1 MMDRRRFLTFSAVGA
16 AAGSLGACSLWS
28 ADRAAEP
35 GGSGPADLRMSFGP
49 AETDIDLGGVS
60 VPTWAYGN
68 QVPGP
73 EIRLRKGQR
82 LHASLT
88 NKLPG
93 ADTTIHWHGLAI
105 PNPMDG
111 VPVLTQPPTPVGQTF
126 EYDFVIPDS
135 GTYYYHSHVGT
146 QLDRGLYGPIV
157 IEDPDEGDAYDDEL
171 VVVLDDWIDGTGTT
185 PDQVLENLRTTGMRD
200 MGDMG
205 PDAGITPSTP
215 MGGDGGDVVYPYYLI
230 NGRVSDDPQVAD
242 FRPGQRIRLRVIN
255 AGGDTVF
262 VVAVPNHAMTITHTD
277 GFPVVPEQA
286 DSVILG
292 MGERFDAI
300 ITLESSVP
308 VVAAAYR
315 KDGHARMNLRVSNA
329 ATGADIDDF
338 VSTLRTMV
346 PLDTA
351 SLAAA
356 PEVNLPP
363 GDPDRVIDM
372 RLAGPVD
379 GYNWTINGRLY
390 DPPND
395 GYPVEPGERVRIR
408 YINESAMV
416 HPMHLH
422 GHTFQVMTPTGGT
435 GADGFKPMARKDTVL
450 VAPLATIDV
459 DIDTNNPGRWI
470 THCHNVYHLDAGLAT
485 FIYYE

>member
-1 MMDRRRFLTFSAVGA
+1 MIDRRRFLALSATGA
-16 AAGSLGACSLWS
+16 AAGAIASCSSPSAEHGAQPSTT
-28 ADRAAEP
+28 
-35 GGSGPADLRMSFGP
+35 GPADLNLPFEPM
-49 AETDIDLGGVS
+49 ETDIDLGGVS
-60 VPTWAYGN
+60 VRTWAYRN

-82 LHASLT
+82 LHAPLT

-111 VPVLTQPPTPVGQTF
+111 VPVLTQPPTPTGQKF
-126 EYDFVIPDS
+126 DYDFVVPDA

-157 IEDPDEGDAYDDEL
+157 IEDPDEGGDYDDEL

-185 PDQVLENLRTTGMRD
+185 PGQVLENLKKTGMRS

-215 MGGDGGDVVYPYYLI
+215 MGGDGGDVIYPYYLI
-230 NGRVSDDPQVAD
+230 NGRVTDDPQVAD
-242 FRPGQRIRLRVIN
+242 YRPGQRIRLRVIN

-262 VVAVPNHAMTITHTD
+262 VVAVPNHVMTITHTD
-277 GFPVVPEQA
+277 GFPVVPKPA

-300 ITLESSVP
+300 VTLQSSAP

-315 KDGHARMNLRVSNA
+315 KDGYARMNLRVNGSA
-329 ATGADIDDF
+329 SSVDADEF
-338 VSTLRTMV
+338 VSKLRDMA

-356 PEVNLPP
+356 PDVNLAP
-363 GDPDRVIDM
+363 GKPDQIIDM
-372 RLAGPVD
+372 RLAGPD
-379 GYNWTINGRLY
+379 NGYNWTINGKQY

-395 GYPVEPGERVRIR
+395 GYEVKPGERVRIR
-408 YINESAMV
+408 YINDSDMV

-422 GHTFQVMTPTGGT
+422 GHTFQVMAPTGGADP
-435 GADGFKPMARKDTVL
+435 GALMPMARKDTVL